1 MNKYKSVIDWICYL
15 IKAAKINLIS
25 VSRIELENYENVLLF
40 DDFILLSHTYYQSV
54 DDFKYRASNSKNDEL
69 KKVTDIQ
76 RIEYHS
82 IGNIL
87 TLRFN
92 DRERTLQFFSN
103 QRMIEFL
110 ELLGIE
116 NFNKVS
122 QKNLDVKT
130 SILPIL
136 IPVII
141 GAIIISVALTK
152 YGPTGLLKFIP
163 LVAGFIIALVMIVK
177 KFLSSSFIVFE
188 KAKS

>member
-1 MNKYKSVIDWICYL
+1 MYKYKSVIYWVCYL
-15 IKAAKINLIS
+15 IKAAKTNLIS
-25 VSRIELENYENVLLF
+25 VSRIELENYKNVLLF